1 MTVEEVT
8 EVTPD
13 LVEAFENLIPQLSAK
28 AKPMKKKA
36 IKKYLEQPNVYHFI
50 YRAVPTGESPLP
62 GLDPILGILFSKA
75 YLEKV
80 GITFSNSHIDGYR
93 AINYPFVGIFPSNRD
108 KNDGFIPI
116 LVR

>member
-62 GLDPILGILFSKA
+62 GLDPILGMLSLA
-75 YLEKV
+75 
-80 GITFSNSHIDGYR
+80 TFDIPHPAGFRPHRELLSG
-93 AINYPFVGIFPSNRD
+93 VPSLRGNR
-108 KNDGFIPI
+108 
-116 LVR
+116 REE